1 MRNENFVRV
10 LLLSFVP
17 IELEGA
23 GTSNLASQ
31 LVSFLIRKPDIKLEV
46 CALAQAEKMKNFS
59 LWHYAAFKGLPLKF
73 LGDVSPTM
81 IRYVLKKRKYYDRVL
96 IIGSSWTST
105 IIALCLRLT
114 CPHIKIVQIPQMHR
128 SFIFRDKVAELLYRL
143 KKWIMIF
150 LLNFKVIQ
158 PVLIVFSREE
168 ESIVRPFAHNV
179 IRRPLGIDL
188 EKYGKLA
195 NLAGTRP
202 SAKVSKKKRLILLHV
217 GDIHRNKFPLF
228 AIEVM
233 KNLKEVIGSKVKLI
247 AVGKIHYKHYERLRK
262 EIRRYGLEDVIEFTG
277 LVSEDDLF
285 KYWQEADVF
294 VLFSASEAGP
304 FVVLEAMALG
314 VPVIA
319 TRVGMIPELEQ
330 RGMLMAVNY
339 GDVSGMVTKTL
350 RLWRDENLRNHLVE
364 RARNELPKYDIRHL
378 LETVY
383 QVLRS

>member
-17 IELEGA
+17 IELKGA

-46 CALAQAEKMKNFS
+46 CALAQAERMENLG
-59 LWHYAAFKGLPLKF
+59 LWHYATFKGLPLKF

-105 IIALCLRLT
+105 IIALLLRLT

-128 SFIFRDKVAELLYRL
+128 SFIFRDKVAELLYKL
-143 KKWIMIF
+143 KKWIMVF
-150 LLNFKVIQ
+150 LLNFKVVQ
-158 PVLIVFSREE
+158 PTLIVFSREE
-168 ESIVRPFAHNV
+168 ESIVRPFARNV

-188 EKYGKLA
+188 ERYGKFV
-195 NLAGTRP
+195 NLVKTRL
-202 SAKVSKKKRLILLHV
+202 SVKASKERLVLLHV

-233 KNLKEVIGSKVKLI
+233 KKLKEVIGSKVKLI
-247 AVGKIHYKHYERLRK
+247 AVGRIHHKHYEKLRK

-277 LVSEDDLF
+277 LVSEDDLL

-339 GDVSGMVTKTL
+339 SDVNGMVTKIL
-350 RLWRDENLRNHLVE
+350 KLSRDENLRNHLVE